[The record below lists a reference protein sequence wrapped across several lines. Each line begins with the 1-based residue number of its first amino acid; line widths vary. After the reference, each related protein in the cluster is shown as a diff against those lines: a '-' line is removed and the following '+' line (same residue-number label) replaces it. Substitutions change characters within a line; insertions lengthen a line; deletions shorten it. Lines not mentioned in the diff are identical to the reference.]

1 MCEVGYIKY
10 YRKSIEDEMYFK
22 EPFTKWQAWMD
33 LITLALWKDEAFFIR
48 GIRIVGKRGCVYKSQ
63 KTLCERWMWS
73 RTKVLRF
80 LSYLSDVNK
89 IELKTIQQ
97 NSRLIGCI
105 SIVNYEKYQSNDT
118 TDDTTDDTT
127 NDTTNDTTE
136 QKEKEI
142 SPFTPYKEKEKKEKE
157 EGKEENSSSLARR
170 ARTREKVIFD
180 ENENFVKMKT
190 ATKVDDREKQFL
202 TEMKTDEPWLEVVC
216 MKFHRSRSDIVAQ
229 MNNFMLDCECRKSK
243 HNNLADM
250 QRHFCDWLRIQFKIQ
265 TENENRNTRQTTSQR
280 LEDAATLV
288 HQLLNE
294 SEEPI
299 PDDVW

>member
-89 IELKTIQQ
+89 IELKTIQR

-105 SIVNYEKYQSNDT
+105 SIVNYEKYQSN
-118 TDDTTDDTT
+118 DTTDDTT

-142 SPFTPYKEKEKKEKE
+142 SPFTPYKEKEKEKEKGE
-157 EGKEENSSSLARR
+157 EENSSSLARR
-170 ARTREKVIFD
+170 ARTRGKVIFD
-180 ENENFVKMKT
+180 EDEKFVEMKT
-190 ATKVDDREKQFL
+190 ETKGDGREKQFL

-216 MKFHRSRSDIVAQ
+216 MKFHRSRSDITSRI
-229 MNNFMLDCECRKSK
+229 NDFMLDCECRKSK
-243 HNNLADM
+243 HNNLSDM

-265 TENENRNTRQTTSQR
+265 TENENRNTRTTTSQR

>member
-80 LSYLSDVNK
+80 LYYLSDVNK

-142 SPFTPYKEKEKKEKE
+142 SPFTPYKEKEKE

-170 ARTREKVIFD
+170 ARTREKAILD
-180 ENENFVKMKT
+180 ENEKIVEVKT
-190 ATKVDDREKQFL
+190 ETKVDDREKQFL

-216 MKFHRSRSDIVAQ
+216 MKFRRSRSDIVVQ
-229 MNNFMLDCECRKSK
+229 MDNFMLDCECRKSK

-299 PDDVW
+299 PDNVW

>member
-10 YRKSIEDEMYFK
+10 YRKSTEDEMYFL

-127 NDTTNDTTE
+127 NDTTE

-142 SPFTPYKEKEKKEKE
+142 SPFTPYKEKEKEKE
-157 EGKEENSSSLARR
+157 EEENSSSLARR
-170 ARTREKVIFD
+170 ARTREKALLD
-180 ENENFVKMKT
+180 ENENFVEMRT
-190 ATKVDDREKQFL
+190 ETKGDDREKQFL

-216 MKFHRSRSDIVAQ
+216 MKFHRSRSDITSRI
-229 MNNFMLDCECRKSK
+229 NDFMLDCECRKSK
-243 HNNLADM
+243 HNNLSDM

-265 TENENRNTRQTTSQR
+265 TENENRNTRTTTSQR

-288 HQLLNE
+288 HQMLNE

>member
-118 TDDTTDDTT
+118 TDDTT

-142 SPFTPYKEKEKKEKE
+142 SPFTPYKEKEKEKE
-157 EGKEENSSSLARR
+157 EGKEENSSSAKR
-170 ARTREKVIFD
+170 ARTREKALLD
-180 ENENFVKMKT
+180 ENEKIVEVKT
-190 ATKVDDREKQFL
+190 ETKVDDREKQFL

-216 MKFHRSRSDIVAQ
+216 MKFRRSRSDITSRI
-229 MNNFMLDCECRKSK
+229 NDFMLDCECRKSK

-265 TENENRNTRQTTSQR
+265 TENENRNTRTTTSQR

-294 SEEPI
+294 SDEPI

>member
-118 TDDTTDDTT
+118 TDDTT
-127 NDTTNDTTE
+127 NDTTE

-142 SPFTPYKEKEKKEKE
+142 SPFTPYQEKEKEKET
-157 EGKEENSSSLARR
+157 ENSSSLARR
-170 ARTREKVIFD
+170 ARTRGKVLFD
-180 ENENFVKMKT
+180 ENEKFVEIKT
-190 ATKVDDREKQFL
+190 ETKVDDREKQFL

-216 MKFHRSRSDIVAQ
+216 MKFRRSRSDIVAQ

-294 SEEPI
+294 SDEPI

>member
-142 SPFTPYKEKEKKEKE
+142 SPFTPYKEKEKEKEKGE
-157 EGKEENSSSLARR
+157 EENSSSLARR
-170 ARTREKVIFD
+170 ARTRGKVIFD
-180 ENENFVKMKT
+180 EDEKFVEMKT
-190 ATKVDDREKQFL
+190 ETKGDGREKQFL

-216 MKFHRSRSDIVAQ
+216 MKFHRSRSDITSRI
-229 MNNFMLDCECRKSK
+229 NDFMLDCECRKSK
-243 HNNLADM
+243 HNNLSDM

-265 TENENRNTRQTTSQR
+265 TENENRNTRTTTSQR